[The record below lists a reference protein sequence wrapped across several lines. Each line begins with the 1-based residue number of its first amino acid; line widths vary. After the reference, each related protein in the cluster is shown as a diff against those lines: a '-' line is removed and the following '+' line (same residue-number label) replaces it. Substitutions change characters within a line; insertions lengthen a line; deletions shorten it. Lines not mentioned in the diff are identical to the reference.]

1 MSKCS
6 CFRNNTESKRSFA
19 PLAIQND
26 KIIEEKKIENVEKTG
41 SIKMNKANFEEKK
54 HAKPQKKSKTEH

>member
-1 MSKCS
+1 MSKSS

-19 PLAIQND
+19 PLAIQNE

-54 HAKPQKKSKTEH
+54 TYQAAKKIKN